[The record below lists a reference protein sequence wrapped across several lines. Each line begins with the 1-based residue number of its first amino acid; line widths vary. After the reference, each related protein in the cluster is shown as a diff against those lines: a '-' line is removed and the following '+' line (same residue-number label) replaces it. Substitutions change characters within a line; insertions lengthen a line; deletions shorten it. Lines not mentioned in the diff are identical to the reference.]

1 MNLAKSI
8 SWHRWNSS
16 VFFKSISLMSI
27 NERRKIIA
35 VVVIQI
41 TLGLLDLVGVAA
53 IGLLGAI
60 AVNGVSQGA
69 QGDRVNSILR
79 VLQLEDS
86 LLQTQVAALGL
97 VAAGLLIVRTI
108 LSVYFTRRTL
118 HFLSHRAAVIT
129 DFIVSRL
136 FTEPLIKLQNLTTQE
151 TIYSL
156 TYGVNAISIGVISTS
171 VSLLADISLLA
182 IMSIGLFVV
191 DPILALSASFLF
203 GGIGLAIF
211 KLLHKRANEL
221 GQKDSALTISA
232 SQKIS
237 DLLQTYRELVVRNRR
252 PYFTAQITNL
262 RRQVS
267 NTQAEIFF
275 LPSVSK
281 YILETSVVVGALAIS
296 ALQFAL
302 YTAAHAVA
310 TLAVFLAAATRIA
323 PAVMRVQQGAIQIK
337 GSIAIAGPTLA
348 ILEDIKRLDPITFK
362 RLGAKVEETEFI
374 SEILLGSV
382 NVKYPNATNNALT
395 NVNIKVRPGSFCAI
409 VGPSG
414 SGKSTLIDVMLGVL
428 PADSG
433 KVLISGYE
441 PLAAFDMWPGK
452 VAYVPQEVSLISGTI
467 RDNILLGYGENEI
480 PDELLFESLKSAQLL
495 DFVNSLPL
503 KLDNQVGE
511 RGANLSGGQK
521 QRLGIARALI
531 TRPGLIF
538 LDEATSSLDGE
549 TEQAISL
556 AIQKLRSSATVV
568 TVAHRLSTVRSADQ
582 VIYLELGR
590 IRATGT
596 FDELRAAVPD
606 FDKQAKL
613 MGL

>member
-1 MNLAKSI
+1 MNLARAI
-8 SWHRWNSS
+8 SLHRWNSS
-16 VFFKSISLMSI
+16 AFFKSISLLSI

-97 VAAGLLIVRTI
+97 FAAGLLIVRTI

-267 NTQAEIFF
+267 STQAEIFF

-310 TLAVFLAAATRIA
+310 TL
-323 PAVMRVQQGAIQIK
+323 
-337 GSIAIAGPTLA
+337 
-348 ILEDIKRLDPITFK
+348 
-362 RLGAKVEETEFI
+362 
-374 SEILLGSV
+374 
-382 NVKYPNATNNALT
+382 
-395 NVNIKVRPGSFCAI
+395 
-409 VGPSG
+409 
-414 SGKSTLIDVMLGVL
+414 
-428 PADSG
+428 
-433 KVLISGYE
+433 
-441 PLAAFDMWPGK
+441 
-452 VAYVPQEVSLISGTI
+452 SLIHI
-467 RDNILLGYGENEI
+467 
-480 PDELLFESLKSAQLL
+480 
-495 DFVNSLPL
+495 
-503 KLDNQVGE
+503 
-511 RGANLSGGQK
+511 
-521 QRLGIARALI
+521 
-531 TRPGLIF
+531 
-538 LDEATSSLDGE
+538 
-549 TEQAISL
+549 
-556 AIQKLRSSATVV
+556 
-568 TVAHRLSTVRSADQ
+568 
-582 VIYLELGR
+582 
-590 IRATGT
+590 
-596 FDELRAAVPD
+596 
-606 FDKQAKL
+606 
-613 MGL
+613 